1 MGLFSSIGKAI
12 GGVVGGLTGSSAT
25 AKAAQQ
31 AANIQAGS
39 AQAGIDESRRQFDA
53 MQALLAPFV
62 SAGTTALSGQ
72 KDLLGL
78 NGASAQG
85 SAIDAIAQSPQMQAL
100 LARGENSIL
109 QNASATGGLRGGNTQ
124 AALAQFSPALLSQ
137 LIDQQYSRLG
147 GLSGMGQSAASM
159 TGNAGLQTGSNI
171 ANLLQQQG
179 AAQAGG
185 LLTSARI
192 NQAAIGQGL
201 GFLGGN
207 LNVFGGSGGQP
218 AGSSGG
224 GLGSLLNGG
233 IKAIASIF

>member
-12 GGVVGGLTGSSAT
+12 GGVVGGLTGANQA
-25 AKAAQQ
+25 AKAATN
-31 AANIQAGS
+31 AANIQANS

-62 SAGTTALSGQ
+62 TAGTTALGGQ
-72 KDLLGL
+72 RDILGL

-85 SAIDAIAQSPQMQAL
+85 AAIDSIEQSPQMQAL

-124 AALAQFSPALLSQ
+124 AALAQFSPSLLAQ

-147 GLSGMGQSAASM
+147 GLTNLGQNSAAM

-179 AAQAGG
+179 AAEAGG
-185 LLTSARI
+185 VLSSAKI
-192 NQAAIGQGL
+192 NQQAIGQGL
-201 GFLGGN
+201 GFAGGLLGGT
-207 LNVFGGSGGQP
+207 
-218 AGSSGG
+218 
-224 GLGSLLNGG
+224 GG
-233 IKAIASIF
+233 IAGMLGKIF

>member
-12 GGVVGGLTGSSAT
+12 GGVVGGLTGANQA
-25 AKAAQQ
+25 AKAATN
-31 AANIQAGS
+31 AANIQANS
-39 AQAGIDESRRQFDA
+39 AQAGIDESRRKFDA

-62 SAGTTALSGQ
+62 TAGTTALGGQ
-72 KDLLGL
+72 RDILGL

-85 SAIDAIAQSPQMQAL
+85 AAIGSIEQSPQMQAL

-124 AALAQFSPALLSQ
+124 AALAQFSPSLLAQ

-147 GLSGMGQSAASM
+147 GLTNLGQNSAAM

-179 AAQAGG
+179 AAEAGG
-185 LLTSARI
+185 VLSSAKI
-192 NQAAIGQGL
+192 NQQAIGQGL
-201 GFLGGN
+201 GFAGGLLGGT
-207 LNVFGGSGGQP
+207 
-218 AGSSGG
+218 
-224 GLGSLLNGG
+224 GG
-233 IKAIASIF
+233 IAGMLGKIF

>member
-12 GGVVGGLTGSSAT
+12 GGVVGGLTGANAS

-62 SAGTTALSGQ
+62 NAGTTALGGQ
-72 KDLLGL
+72 KDILGL

-85 SAIDAIAQSPQMQAL
+85 AAIDSIEQSPQMQAL

-109 QNASATGGLRGGNTQ
+109 QNASATGGLRGGNTE
-124 AALAQFSPALLSQ
+124 AALAQFSPALLAQ

-147 GLSGMGQSAASM
+147 GLSGMGQNAAAM
-159 TGNAGLQTGSNI
+159 TGNAGLQTGSAI
-171 ANLLQQQG
+171 SNLLQQQG

-185 LLTSARI
+185 LLSAAKI
-192 NQAAIGQGL
+192 NQSSMGQGL
-201 GFLGGN
+201 GFLGGA
-207 LNVFGGSGGQP
+207 LGGT
-218 AGSSGG
+218 
-224 GLGSLLNGG
+224 GG
-233 IKAIASIF
+233 ITNLFKSGIGALASIF